1 MHIKPFRAVY
11 PKLEFIASPDSFFST
26 VKEDYP
32 AYKQDG
38 FFIKTDTDAF
48 YIYQILTPR
57 RRYLGLIAAS
67 DVQDFLDGNILKHE
81 DTLTALEQVQMHLL
95 FRRNAV
101 VKPVLL
107 TYPKVD
113 EIEQWMEDY
122 IKSGS
127 SFFSIDFEFEEEH
140 HRLWK
145 VEDAADIAHLKR
157 LFAEKIPKTYIADG
171 HHRTSTSALM
181 YEKSKD
187 TDPEKYRYFLTAF
200 FSFSDLEIFDYNRIV
215 RGLNDNTDA
224 MFMAKLSQV
233 FDIEVMSAPGKP
245 SKKHEL
251 VMFFNHSWY
260 RLNWR
265 VKVLEKYTGR
275 PVLLDATLLNEQV
288 LAPILGIAD
297 ERNDSRIKYMEGPK
311 GIEGVREI
319 VLRNENRVG
328 FLLYPVGWDDFL
340 KIADMGR
347 IMPPKST
354 WFEPRMKNGI
364 IVQEI

>member
-1 MHIKPFRAVY
+1 
-11 PKLEFIASPDSFFST
+11 
-26 VKEDYP
+26 
-32 AYKQDG
+32 
-38 FFIKTDTDAF
+38 
-48 YIYQILTPR
+48 
-57 RRYLGLIAAS
+57 
-67 DVQDFLDGNILKHE
+67 
-81 DTLTALEQVQMHLL
+81 
-95 FRRNAV
+95 
-101 VKPVLL
+101 
-107 TYPKVD
+107 
-113 EIEQWMEDY
+113 EDY
-122 IKSGS
+122 IKSGA

-187 TDPEKYRYFLTAF
+187 TDPEKYRYFLSAF

-233 FDIEVMSAPGKP
+233 FDIEVMSAPDKP

-251 VMFFNHSWY
+251 VMFFNHNWY

-265 VKVLEKYTGR
+265 AKVLEKYAGR

-311 GIEGVREI
+311 GIDGVREI